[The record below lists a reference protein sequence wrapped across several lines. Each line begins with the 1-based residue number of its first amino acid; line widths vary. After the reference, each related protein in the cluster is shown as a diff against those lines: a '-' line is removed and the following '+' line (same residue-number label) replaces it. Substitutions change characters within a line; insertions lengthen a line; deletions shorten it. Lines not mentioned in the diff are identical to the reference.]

1 EHPLAAAVVEGAKAR
16 GLSPESLGEP
26 EAFAAIPGKGVRA
39 RVGGRTVL
47 VGTKRLLQEE
57 GVDVSPLEA
66 DLEALERQGKTAVAA
81 AVDGRAAGV
90 LGVADTVN
98 PHAAEAIA
106 ALKARGL
113 AVYMLTGDNQRTAKA
128 IAREV
133 GIDEDKIFAEVL
145 PEEKAAVVSR
155 LQREGHVVGMVGDGI
170 NDAPALATADLG
182 FAIGTGTDVAIET
195 AGVALMRADLRGLV
209 AAIEF

>member
-81 AVDGRAAGV
+81 AVDGRDRKSTRLNSSHVKISYAV
-90 LGVADTVN
+90 FC
-98 PHAAEAIA
+98 
-106 ALKARGL
+106 LK
-113 AVYMLTGDNQRTAKA
+113 K
-128 IAREV
+128 
-133 GIDEDKIFAEVL
+133 KI
-145 PEEKAAVVSR
+145 
-155 LQREGHVVGMVGDGI
+155 
-170 NDAPALATADLG
+170 
-182 FAIGTGTDVAIET
+182 
-195 AGVALMRADLRGLV
+195 
-209 AAIEF
+209 

>member
-1 EHPLAAAVVEGAKAR
+1 MLWD
-16 GLSPESLGEP
+16 
-26 EAFAAIPGKGVRA
+26 GKRF
-39 RVGGRTVL
+39 
-47 VGTKRLLQEE
+47 QEME
-57 GVDVSPLEA
+57 VDVWPLE
-66 DLEALERQGKTAVAA
+66 EALERLEREGQNGHGR

-113 AVYMLTGDNQRTAKA
+113 DVYMLTGDNQRTAKA

-145 PEEKAAVVSR
+145 PEEKAAIVSR
-155 LQREGHVVGMVGDGI
+155 LQREGQVVGMVGDGI

-182 FAIGTGTDVAIET
+182 FAIGTGTDVAIGT
-195 AGVALMRADLRGLV
+195 GRRRA
-209 AAIEF
+209 